1 MPPLCIAADAS
12 TSVDG
17 YALIMRGDRTL
28 PMDTLYATM
37 PMIAV
42 DTPSAYGHALS
53 RPVSPDTSEEE
64 LYTSFEQAIS
74 DRVTALNIRLQRIT
88 RASGP
93 APALAPSS
101 SSSRMACVQ
110 APVKTTGQLRPRPRS
125 WQPLLLLSSLA
136 LMFLLL
142 GFDIMGLLVLHLH

>member
-1 MPPLCIAADAS
+1 MPPLCIAAHAS
-12 TSVDG
+12 AWADG
-17 YALIMRGDRTL
+17 YDLFMRGNRTL

-42 DTPSAYGHALS
+42 DAPSAYGHALS

-101 SSSRMACVQ
+101 SCPHTVQ
-110 APVKTTGQLRPRPRS
+110 APMKTTGQLRPRPRS
-125 WQPLLLLSSLA
+125 WQCLLLLSSLA

-142 GFDIMGLLVLHLH
+142 GFDIMGLLVLYLH